1 MVVCNLLLNASLNST
16 CSTLVQTRKR
26 RSVKDTGTNF
36 RHLFK
41 TECTIFQENL
51 VHIKWPHRFLIM
63 LTIEPRIVSIYLS
76 MYILTWLERHSFI
89 RHPRWYYDTF
99 LRCVVQN
106 FLVQNSLFYTTTTLD
121 NTTFRACIL
130 SRYHLS
136 YHILAC
142 EISMCPPCVEHV
154 PNSGIWCTWESELV
168 IVEYA
173 SCSTRSLHSRH
184 VPALLSQFQGRGEN
198 VGHIKTQ
205 ARRIP
210 CSAIFAVFCSSTTIP
225 NPITSSIH
233 KTPQSHATF
242 TGDSWHFHKIDSSD
256 RNTKFKFKIVRFEP
270 WTDFQKFWGTLAGT
284 AGGLLV
290 RYL

>member
-1 MVVCNLLLNASLNST
+1 MIL
-16 CSTLVQTRKR
+16 
-26 RSVKDTGTNF
+26 
-36 RHLFK
+36 RH
-41 TECTIFQENL
+41 IFA
-51 VHIKWPHRFLIM
+51 I
-63 LTIEPRIVSIYLS
+63 T
-76 MYILTWLERHSFI
+76 
-89 RHPRWYYDTF
+89 
-99 LRCVVQN
+99 N

-136 YHILAC
+136 YRILAC

-154 PNSGIWCTWESELV
+154 PNSGIWCTWESELD

-173 SCSTRSLHSRH
+173 SCSTRSLHSRQ

-225 NPITSSIH
+225 NLITSSIH

-242 TGDSWHFHKIDSSD
+242 TKFHKEFHGTFTNLILQIAIPNLSLRLWGSSLG
-256 RNTKFKFKIVRFEP
+256 RTSRM
-270 WTDFQKFWGTLAGT
+270 KFWGTLAGT

-290 RYL
+290 RYSWWVTSWESEGLWKLQWRSLQSRCD